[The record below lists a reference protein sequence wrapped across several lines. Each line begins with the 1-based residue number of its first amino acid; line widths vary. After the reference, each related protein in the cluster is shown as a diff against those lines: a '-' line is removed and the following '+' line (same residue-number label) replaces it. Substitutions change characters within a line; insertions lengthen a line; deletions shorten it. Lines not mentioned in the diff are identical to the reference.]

1 MICFL
6 IWMKKKKKKTLQL
19 YNTLK
24 DNSILHFTYNNQNIF
39 INLT

>member
-6 IWMKKKKKKTLQL
+6 IWMKKKKKNLQL

-24 DNSILHFTYNNQNIF
+24 ENNSILHFTYNNQNIF